1 MKGSRTAK
9 PSTLHQR
16 SYRERM
22 RQQGLVKKDV
32 WIRPEHAT
40 DLAAIER
47 SMRASSEGWMA
58 PEAIA
63 SAAGQGQAQAWT
75 TQSLHQALSS
85 AVPAGDNAGPG
96 DGRGPGMISIEWIEG
111 AEPGVCLL
119 MHAYGDLP
127 VFVVAGAEQV
137 VVEAYLWPLSAVA
150 DPAAFNALVLRT
162 HRLLPLTTISIQVIA
177 GEPAYIMSGALD
189 SRSGLASLWFEI
201 ETLAD
206 NVINATEAY
215 AGYLLDADVD
225 DADADDRGQ
234 R

>member
-1 MKGSRTAK
+1 MKGSLPAK

-32 WIRPEHAT
+32 WIRPEHAP
-40 DLAAIER
+40 DLAAIEK
-47 SMRASSEGWMA
+47 SMRESSAGWTA
-58 PEAIA
+58 PEAVA
-63 SAAGQGQAQAWT
+63 LLSGDTPAWT
-75 TQSLHQALSS
+75 TQAIHKALSAHAS
-85 AVPAGDNAGPG
+85 PSSGGDQGGHPG
-96 DGRGPGMISIEWIEG
+96 TGMVSIEWIEG
-111 AEPGVCLL
+111 AEPSVCLQ
-119 MHAYGDLP
+119 MHGYGDLP
-127 VFVVAGAEQV
+127 VFVVAGVEQV

-162 HRLLPLTTISIQVIA
+162 HRLLPLTTISIQIIA

-189 SRSGLASLWFEI
+189 SRSSFASLWFEI

-215 AGYLLDADVD
+215 ASYLVATD
-225 DADADDRGQ
+225 DDGGEHA
-234 R
+234 

>member
-1 MKGSRTAK
+1 MKGSRPAK

-32 WIRPEHAT
+32 WIRPEHAP
-40 DLAAIER
+40 DLAAIEK
-47 SMRASSEGWMA
+47 SMRESSAGWTA
-58 PEAIA
+58 PEAV
-63 SAAGQGQAQAWT
+63 AGLSGETPAWT
-75 TQSLHQALSS
+75 TQAIHKALSG
-85 AVPAGDNAGPG
+85 PALLGSGDNGGHPG
-96 DGRGPGMISIEWIEG
+96 ADMVSIEWIEG
-111 AEPGVCLL
+111 AEPSVCLQ
-119 MHAYGDLP
+119 MHGYGDLP
-127 VFVVAGAEQV
+127 VFVVAGIEQV

-150 DPAAFNALVLRT
+150 DPATFNALVLRT

-189 SRSGLASLWFEI
+189 SRSSLASLWFEI

-215 AGYLLDADVD
+215 ASYLVATD
-225 DADADDRGQ
+225 DDGGEHA
-234 R
+234 